1 MKHIEMH
8 VIETVRDLALT
19 ETAGLD
25 VYESESCKECFEPVG
40 EDSGN
45 FKPFVVVL
53 DEESV
58 WIVCVNC
65 ASPVCNR

>member
-8 VIETVRDLALT
+8 VIEAVKDLALADK
-19 ETAGLD
+19 AGLD
-25 VYESESCKECFEPVG
+25 VYESESCEECFEQVG
-40 EDSGN
+40 EDAGN
-45 FKPFVVVL
+45 FKPFVVLL

-65 ASPVCNR
+65 ASPVL